1 MFILIDSIDVGGGAP
16 EVLDTVTT
24 FMEDLEEMEREK
36 RATLR
41 PLMLVPYMTAMMLI
55 VLIVILVM
63 FMRNLLQ
70 IARIYISLSEFVH
83 MFLPPVVII
92 AIISGL
98 VAGKISDG
106 TVAAGFKH
114 AMIMAAMTLISVWLS
129 GIFSVQIITIP
140 T

>member
-1 MFILIDSIDVGGGAP
+1 
-16 EVLDTVTT
+16 
-24 FMEDLEEMEREK
+24 
-36 RATLR
+36 
-41 PLMLVPYMTAMMLI
+41 
-55 VLIVILVM
+55 
-63 FMRNLLQ
+63 
-70 IARIYISLSEFVH
+70 

-114 AMIMAAMTLISVWLS
+114 AMIMAAMALISVWLS